1 VPTSCCREHA
11 SKSRRYRD
19 NEHTPSRACLQR
31 GVLWHC
37 EAVDWTMLRFR
48 KTERTAQKTPTDL
61 APCWCE
67 FQRRQSTSGQ
77 VAFLQA
83 GSALAQQR
91 INTVRARLCCVTLV
105 LQSIHSAC
113 KQGTNPQPGAGW
125 CFARSVETVN
135 ADALYLFVAR
145 ARHSLVVLQ
154 ALSFGTR
161 CRAWTARS
169 KRFVCSV
176 M

>member
-1 VPTSCCREHA
+1 ML
-11 SKSRRYRD
+11 SRTCEQVAPLQGQRT
-19 NEHTPSRACLQR
+19 HTESACLQR

-83 GSALAQQR
+83 GSTLAQQR
-91 INTVRARLCCVTLV
+91 INTVRARLCCVTPV
-105 LQSIHSAC
+105 LQSIDSAC
-113 KQGTNPQPGAGW
+113 KQGTNPQSGAGW
-125 CFARSVETVN
+125 CFASSVETVN
-135 ADALYLFVAR
+135 ADALYLQGRVIL
-145 ARHSLVVLQ
+145 SL
-154 ALSFGTR
+154 F
-161 CRAWTARS
+161 CRR
-169 KRFVCSV
+169 
-176 M
+176 